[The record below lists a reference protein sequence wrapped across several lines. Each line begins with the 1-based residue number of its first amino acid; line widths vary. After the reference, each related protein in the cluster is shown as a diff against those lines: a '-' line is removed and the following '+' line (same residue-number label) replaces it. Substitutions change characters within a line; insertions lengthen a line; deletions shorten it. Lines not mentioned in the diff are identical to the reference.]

1 MKNPGIRVGNL
12 VAAHLGRRDDTDAS
26 EKQCDLS
33 WVQKFQLYTEAMIQ
47 DELDI
52 AFDPVPFSQRARVF
66 LQDIRDMCKRDA
78 PDVYRAE
85 LFAKD
90 EELGDFLGAM
100 LAMPWQNNRTWA
112 KACEML
118 KELIEEYGG
127 TELLRAKERV
137 GLETA
142 GPTDDKREMGLGE
155 VLNLTK
161 GEEAVEKVTEKLY
174 TSDKGQEKEIQ
185 FIGENVGWAHTM
197 QRRRKGSN
205 STEDEVGT
213 PHLGTAEVHRLLQES
228 FV

>member
-1 MKNPGIRVGNL
+1 V
-12 VAAHLGRRDDTDAS
+12 
-26 EKQCDLS
+26 
-33 WVQKFQLYTEAMIQ
+33 W
-47 DELDI
+47 
-52 AFDPVPFSQRARVF
+52 
-66 LQDIRDMCKRDA
+66 
-78 PDVYRAE
+78 
-85 LFAKD
+85 
-90 EELGDFLGAM
+90 
-100 LAMPWQNNRTWA
+100 
-112 KACEML
+112 
-118 KELIEEYGG
+118 
-127 TELLRAKERV
+127 

-142 GPTDDKREMGLGE
+142 GLTDDKREMGLGE
-155 VLNLTK
+155 DLNLTK